1 MKKPRK
7 ERLAKRN
14 AFLGEQK
21 KITDWLKA
29 SGKESAV
36 EYAVAQKVNGK
47 WRWAFRTPH
56 QECRDT
62 LFRILMTD
70 KRFPVRRVDL

>member
-1 MKKPRK
+1 MTRK

-21 KITDWLKA
+21 KITDWLKE
-29 SGKESAV
+29 SGKEAGV
-36 EYAVAQKVNGK
+36 EYAVAQKVDGR

-56 QECRDT
+56 EPCRDS
-62 LFRILMTD
+62 LFAILETD
-70 KRFPVRRVDL
+70 KRFPVRRVNL